1 MTEEGVWDV
10 KQKSSGVGGFRDRMS
25 DAQTRAGLN
34 SRESEYGRQV
44 NLLNCEK
51 VTNANEI

>member
-1 MTEEGVWDV
+1 MWDV
-10 KQKSSGVGGFRDRMS
+10 KQKSSGVGGFRDRLS
-25 DAQTRAGLN
+25 DVQTRAGLN

-51 VTNANEI
+51 VTNAPEI